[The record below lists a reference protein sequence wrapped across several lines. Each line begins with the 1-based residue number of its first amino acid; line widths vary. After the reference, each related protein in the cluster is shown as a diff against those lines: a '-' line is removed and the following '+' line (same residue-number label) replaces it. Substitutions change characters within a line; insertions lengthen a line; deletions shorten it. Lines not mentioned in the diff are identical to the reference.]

1 MNALASIK
9 IEDLRDYL
17 ARGWLTHDGMWFYN
31 TAMKLGIREANELNL
46 AAIRSMAALEVNRTR
61 KLLGGTFRME
71 GLDDVMGYFN
81 ASLQLVLPSSVFS
94 RFKMIPVPPA
104 TFRWSWEKG
113 ECFAFKGISQ
123 AGLIEGYRCG
133 VIYRIE
139 CWLQALG
146 VGYRLSPS
154 IGGCLMHEKGS
165 CEGEFTFDFPAASR

>member
-1 MNALASIK
+1 MLASIK

-94 RFKMIPVPPA
+94 RFKMTFVPPA
-104 TFRWSWEKG
+104 TFRWSWKRG
-113 ECFAFKGISQ
+113 NA
-123 AGLIEGYRCG
+123 
-133 VIYRIE
+133 
-139 CWLQALG
+139 
-146 VGYRLSPS
+146 SPS
-154 IGGCLMHEKGS
+154 RGFHRPG
-165 CEGEFTFDFPAASR
+165 